1 MEILPVSDDFTVMV
15 DYAHNAMSLESLLN
29 SLKEYQPERII
40 TVFGCGG
47 NRDRNRRFEMGEVS
61 SRLSDL
67 SVITS
72 DNPRD
77 EEPMAIIE
85 DILTGMRKADGAYV
99 TIPDRKE
106 AVRYAL
112 SHAEKG
118 DIVVIAGKG
127 HEDYQII
134 KGVKY
139 HMDDRELVEEARKEI
154 AL

>member
-1 MEILPVSDDFTVMV
+1 MV

-61 SRLSDL
+61 SKLSDL

-85 DILTGMRKADGAYV
+85 DILTGIRKADGAYV

-112 SHAEKG
+112 SMPEKA
-118 DIVVIAGKG
+118 I
-127 HEDYQII
+127 
-134 KGVKY
+134 
-139 HMDDRELVEEARKEI
+139 LS
-154 AL
+154 